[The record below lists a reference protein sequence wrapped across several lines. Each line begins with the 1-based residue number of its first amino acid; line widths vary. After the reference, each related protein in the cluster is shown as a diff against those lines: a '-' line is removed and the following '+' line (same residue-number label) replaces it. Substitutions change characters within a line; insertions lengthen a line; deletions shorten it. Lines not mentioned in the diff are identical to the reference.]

1 MVIVHN
7 IRHTFIKAKFAM
19 GHKKNVQFSL
29 EADYIKISLL
39 SSPPTITIKL
49 PNFCLGSMMPSN
61 HVDRNW
67 HLQKE
72 AMNMAGSIQ
81 LLEWWLATK
90 VAKRRKIWRANII
103 Y

>member
-1 MVIVHN
+1 
-7 IRHTFIKAKFAM
+7 M

-29 EADYIKISLL
+29 EADYVKISLL

-67 HLQKE
+67 HIYSPTVFTEGGYEYGRKHPAPRVVAGNKSGQK
-72 AMNMAGSIQ
+72 MKN
-81 LLEWWLATK
+81 LES
-90 VAKRRKIWRANII
+90 
-103 Y
+103 

>member
-1 MVIVHN
+1 
-7 IRHTFIKAKFAM
+7 M

-67 HLQKE
+67 RLQKE

>member
-19 GHKKNVQFSL
+19 GHKKRAIFLGSRL
-29 EADYIKISLL
+29 LKISSLT
-39 SSPPTITIKL
+39 SPPTITIKL